1 MIHPSKLASCLAK
14 ALFLQKEKE
23 KGYWEAMVLTTKIAI
38 IDDHQLFR
46 EGVKRILEFERTFEV
61 VAEGDDGSEALAI
74 VEKYKPDVV
83 IMDINMPHMNGV
95 EATRTLVEKYPQT
108 KVIILSIHDDENY
121 VMHALQTGAR
131 GYLLKE
137 MDADALIEAVRVVAD
152 GGSYL
157 HPKVTHSLVREYRRL
172 VETEEKE
179 NAGSGG
185 TTYLHMIEV
194 RRPLHLLTRRECEVL
209 QMLAD
214 GKSNRGIG
222 EGLFISEKTVK
233 NHVSNILQKMNV
245 NDRTQA
251 VVVAIKNGWVEV
263 K

>member
-1 MIHPSKLASCLAK
+1 MK
-14 ALFLQKEKE
+14 
-23 KGYWEAMVLTTKIAI
+23 TKIVI

-46 EGVKRILEFERTFEV
+46 EGVKRILDFEPSFEV
-61 VAEGDDGSEALAI
+61 VAEGDDGEEALAI
-74 VEKYKPDVV
+74 VEAHKPDVV
-83 IMDINMPHMNGV
+83 IMDINMPKVNGV
-95 EATRTLVEKYPQT
+95 EATKQLIEANADT

-121 VMHALQTGAR
+121 VTHALKTGAR

-137 MDADALIEAVRVVAD
+137 MDADTLIEAVKVVAD

-157 HPKVTHSLVREYRRL
+157 HPKVTHNLVNEFRRL
-172 VETEEKE
+172 ATS
-179 NAGSGG
+179 SGQANP
-185 TTYLHMIEV
+185 TQHLQPEI
-194 RRPLHLLTRRECEVL
+194 RRPLHILTRRECEVL

-222 EGLFISEKTVK
+222 EALFISEKTVK
-233 NHVSNILQKMNV
+233 NHVSNILQKMSV

>member
-1 MIHPSKLASCLAK
+1 M
-14 ALFLQKEKE
+14 
-23 KGYWEAMVLTTKIAI
+23 TTKIVI

-46 EGVKRILEFERTFEV
+46 EGVKRILDFESTFEV
-61 VAEGDDGSEALAI
+61 VAEGDDGSEAVAL
-74 VEKYKPDVV
+74 VEQYQPDVI
-83 IMDINMPHMNGV
+83 IMDINMPNRNGV
-95 EATRTLVEKYPQT
+95 EATAELIEKYPDS

-121 VMHALQTGAR
+121 VTHALKTGAT

-137 MDADALIEAVRVVAD
+137 MDADALVEAVKVVAD

-157 HPKVTHSLVREYRRL
+157 HPRVTHNLVKEYRRL
-172 VETEEKE
+172 SADENGGDKYISQVE
-179 NAGSGG
+179 
-185 TTYLHMIEV
+185 I

-209 QMLAD
+209 QLLAD

-222 EGLFISEKTVK
+222 EALFISEKTVK

-263 K
+263 R

>member
-1 MIHPSKLASCLAK
+1 MK
-14 ALFLQKEKE
+14 
-23 KGYWEAMVLTTKIAI
+23 TKIVI

-46 EGVKRILEFERTFEV
+46 EGVKRILDFEPSFEV
-61 VAEGDDGSEALAI
+61 VAEGDDGEEALEI
-74 VEKYKPDVV
+74 VETHKPDVV
-83 IMDINMPHMNGV
+83 IMDINMPKVNGV
-95 EATRTLVEKYPQT
+95 EATKQLIEANPEA

-121 VMHALQTGAR
+121 VTHALKTGAR

-137 MDADALIEAVRVVAD
+137 MDADTLIDAVKVVAD

-157 HPKVTHSLVREYRRL
+157 HPRVTHNLVNEFRRL
-172 VETEEKE
+172 ATANGQASNQPLQPE
-179 NAGSGG
+179 
-185 TTYLHMIEV
+185 I
-194 RRPLHLLTRRECEVL
+194 RRPLHILTRRECEVL

-222 EGLFISEKTVK
+222 EALFISEKTVK

>member
-1 MIHPSKLASCLAK
+1 MK
-14 ALFLQKEKE
+14 
-23 KGYWEAMVLTTKIAI
+23 TKIVI

-46 EGVKRILEFERTFEV
+46 EGVKRILDFEPSFEV
-61 VAEGDDGSEALAI
+61 IAEGDDGEEALAI
-74 VEKYKPDVV
+74 VDAHKPDVV
-83 IMDINMPHMNGV
+83 IMDINMPKVNGV
-95 EATRTLVEKYPQT
+95 EATKQLIEADEDT

-121 VMHALQTGAR
+121 VTHALKTGAR

-137 MDADALIEAVRVVAD
+137 MDADTLIEAVKVVAD

-157 HPKVTHSLVREYRRL
+157 HPKVTHNLVNEFRRL
-172 VETEEKE
+172 AASNGQAASMQPLQPE
-179 NAGSGG
+179 
-185 TTYLHMIEV
+185 I
-194 RRPLHLLTRRECEVL
+194 RRPLHILTRRECEVL

-222 EGLFISEKTVK
+222 EALFISEKTVK

>member
-1 MIHPSKLASCLAK
+1 M
-14 ALFLQKEKE
+14 
-23 KGYWEAMVLTTKIAI
+23 TTKIVI

-46 EGVKRILEFERTFEV
+46 EGVKRILDFEASFEV
-61 VAEGDDGSEALAI
+61 VAEGDDGSEAVTL
-74 VEKYKPDVV
+74 VEQYKPDVV
-83 IMDINMPHMNGV
+83 IMDINMPNVNGV
-95 EATRTLVEKYPQT
+95 EATRQLIEKFPES

-121 VMHALQTGAR
+121 VQHALKTGAT

-137 MDADALIEAVRVVAD
+137 MDADALIEAVKVVAD

-157 HPKVTHSLVREYRRL
+157 HPKVTHNLVKEYRRL
-172 VETEEKE
+172 AVEQV
-179 NAGSGG
+179 GG
-185 TTYLHMIEV
+185 NDGYVQQVEI

-209 QMLAD
+209 QLLAD

-222 EGLFISEKTVK
+222 EALFISEKTVK

>member
-1 MIHPSKLASCLAK
+1 MNKERSLGEAKQLA
-14 ALFLQKEKE
+14 
-23 KGYWEAMVLTTKIAI
+23 TKIVI

-46 EGVKRILEFERTFEV
+46 EGVKRILDFESSFEV
-61 VAEGDDGSEALAI
+61 IAEGDDGSQAI
-74 VEKYKPDVV
+74 DLIDKYEPDVT
-83 IMDINMPHMNGV
+83 IMDINMPTTNGV
-95 EATRTLVEKYPQT
+95 EATKQLLERFPDT

-121 VMHALQTGAR
+121 VTHALKTGAS

-137 MDADALIEAVRVVAD
+137 MDADALVEAVKVVAD

-157 HPKVTHSLVREYRRL
+157 HPKVTHNLVNEYRRL
-172 VETEEKE
+172 AQEE
-179 NAGSGG
+179 AGGG
-185 TTYLHMIEV
+185 DHYVQTIEI

-209 QMLAD
+209 QLLAD

-222 EGLFISEKTVK
+222 EALFISEKTVK

-263 K
+263 R

>member
-1 MIHPSKLASCLAK
+1 M
-14 ALFLQKEKE
+14 
-23 KGYWEAMVLTTKIAI
+23 TTKIAI

-46 EGVKRILEFERTFEV
+46 EGVKRILEFEKSFQV
-61 VAEGDDGSEALAI
+61 VAEGDDGSDALGL
-74 VEKYKPDVV
+74 VEQYLPDVV
-83 IMDINMPHMNGV
+83 IMDINMPGMNGV
-95 EATRTLVEKYPQT
+95 EATRELIEIYPNT

-121 VMHALQTGAR
+121 VTHALKTGAC

-137 MDADALIEAVRVVAD
+137 MDADALIEAVRVVAE

-157 HPKVTHSLVREYRRL
+157 HPKVTHNLVNEYRRL
-172 VETEEKE
+172 TVGRTR
-179 NAGSGG
+179 GG
-185 TTYLHMIEV
+185 TYIPTVEI

-222 EGLFISEKTVK
+222 EALFISEKTVK

-263 K
+263 R

>member
-1 MIHPSKLASCLAK
+1 LNTRIL
-14 ALFLQKEKE
+14 
-23 KGYWEAMVLTTKIAI
+23 I

-46 EGVKRILEFERTFEV
+46 EGVKRILEFEKSFQV
-61 VAEGDDGSEALAI
+61 VAEGNDGSEAIEL
-74 VEKYKPDVV
+74 VETYNPDV
-83 IMDINMPHMNGV
+83 ILMDINMPNMNGV
-95 EATRTLVEKYPQT
+95 EATSDLIKNYPES

-121 VMHALQTGAR
+121 VTHALQTGAS

-137 MDADALIEAVRVVAD
+137 MDADALIEAIKVVAD

-157 HPKVTHSLVREYRRL
+157 HPKVTHNLVNEYRRL
-172 VETEEKE
+172 ASEEGKG
-179 NAGSGG
+179 N
-185 TTYLHMIEV
+185 TLMQMEV

-209 QMLAD
+209 QLLAN

-222 EGLFISEKTVK
+222 DTLFISEKTVK

-263 K
+263 R

>member
-1 MIHPSKLASCLAK
+1 M
-14 ALFLQKEKE
+14 
-23 KGYWEAMVLTTKIAI
+23 TTKIVI

-46 EGVKRILEFERTFEV
+46 EGVKRILDFESSFEV
-61 VAEGDDGSEALAI
+61 VAEGDDGSEAVNL
-74 VEKYKPDVV
+74 VEQYNPDVV
-83 IMDINMPHMNGV
+83 IMDINMPTVNGV
-95 EATRTLVEKYPQT
+95 EATRQLIEKFPES

-121 VMHALQTGAR
+121 VQHALKTGAT

-137 MDADALIEAVRVVAD
+137 MDADALIEAVKVVAD

-157 HPKVTHSLVREYRRL
+157 HPKVTHNLVREYRRL
-172 VETEEKE
+172 AVEEVG
-179 NAGSGG
+179 GSDG
-185 TTYLHMIEV
+185 YVQQVEI

-209 QMLAD
+209 QLLAD

-222 EGLFISEKTVK
+222 EALFISEKTVK

>member
-1 MIHPSKLASCLAK
+1 MATNI
-14 ALFLQKEKE
+14 
-23 KGYWEAMVLTTKIAI
+23 VI

-46 EGVKRILEFERTFEV
+46 EGVKRILEFEPSFNV
-61 VAEGDDGSEALAI
+61 VAEGDDGSEAMNL
-74 VEKYKPDVV
+74 VETHEPDVV
-83 IMDINMPHMNGV
+83 LMDINMPETNGV
-95 EATRTLVEKYPQT
+95 EATRELMDRYPDT

-121 VMHALQTGAR
+121 VNHALKTGAL

-137 MDADALIEAVRVVAD
+137 MDSEALVDAVKIVAD
-152 GGSYL
+152 GGSYV
-157 HPKVTHSLVREYRRL
+157 HPKVTHNLVAEYKRL
-172 VETEEKE
+172 A
-179 NAGSGG
+179 NAQNSGG
-185 TTYLHMIEV
+185 FQQSEV

-222 EGLFISEKTVK
+222 EGLYISEKTVK

-251 VVVAIKNGWVEV
+251 VVTAIKNGWVEV
-263 K
+263 R

>member
-1 MIHPSKLASCLAK
+1 M
-14 ALFLQKEKE
+14 
-23 KGYWEAMVLTTKIAI
+23 TTKIVI

-46 EGVKRILEFERTFEV
+46 EGVKRILDFEPTFEV
-61 VAEGDDGSEALAI
+61 VAEGDDGSEAVAL
-74 VEKYKPDVV
+74 VEQNQPDVI
-83 IMDINMPHMNGV
+83 IMDINMPNRNGV
-95 EATRTLVEKYPQT
+95 EATAELIEKYPDS

-121 VMHALQTGAR
+121 VTHALKTGAT

-137 MDADALIEAVRVVAD
+137 MDADALVEAVKVVAD

-157 HPKVTHSLVREYRRL
+157 HPRVTHNLVKEYRRL
-172 VETEEKE
+172 SADE
-179 NAGSGG
+179 GG
-185 TTYLHMIEV
+185 TDKYISQVEI

-209 QMLAD
+209 QLLAD

-222 EGLFISEKTVK
+222 EALFISEKTVK

-263 K
+263 R